1 MKRIYQ
7 LTTILF
13 FTAFFTSCYYDNEE
27 RLYPNIDS
35 STNSN
40 CDTTKVTLSQSVM
53 PILQSR
59 CLSCHG
65 KSVANGLGSG
75 VNLETYS
82 ELVKYVH
89 NGQLEGAINH
99 SPGYIGMPQG
109 ASKLDDCSINKIT
122 AWINRGALND

>member
-7 LTTILF
+7 FIAVLF
-13 FTAFFTSCYYDNEE
+13 FIAFFTGCYYDNEE
-27 RLYPNIDS
+27 KLYPSVDS
-35 STNSN
+35 GNN
-40 CDTTKVTLSQSVM
+40 CDTMNVTLSQSVM

-65 KSVANGLGSG
+65 NGVANGLGAG
-75 VNLETYS
+75 INLKNYNKLMVYVN
-82 ELVKYVH
+82 
-89 NGQLEGAINH
+89 NGRLLGDINH
-99 SPGYIGMPQG
+99 DPGFFPMPQG

>member
-7 LTTILF
+7 LITILF
-13 FTAFFTSCYYDNEE
+13 FAAFFTSCYYDNQE
-27 RLYPNIDS
+27 RLYPTVDS
-35 STNSN
+35 STT
-40 CDTTKVTLSQSVM
+40 CDTTNVTLSQTVM

-65 KSVANGLGSG
+65 NSTANGLGSG

-82 ELVKYVH
+82 ELTKWVK

-99 SPGYIGMPQG
+99 SPGYIGMPKG
-109 ASKLDDCSINKIT
+109 SSKMDDCSINKIT

>member
-7 LTTILF
+7 LITILF
-13 FTAFFTSCYYDNEE
+13 FTAFFTSCYYDNQE
-27 RLYPNIDS
+27 RLYPTVDS
-35 STNSN
+35 STN
-40 CDTTKVTLSQSVM
+40 CDTTNVTLSQSVM

-65 KSVANGLGSG
+65 KSTANGLGSG

-82 ELVKYVH
+82 ELTKWVK

-99 SPGYIGMPQG
+99 APGYIAMPQG
-109 ASKLDDCSINKIT
+109 SSKIDDCSINKIT